1 MKPIIRVSGL
11 GKAYRIGQVG
21 APYAT
26 IRETLSK
33 ALMSPA
39 NRFQRAP
46 GGRTQEPAALDS
58 VFWALK
64 SLDCEIYPGEVVGVI
79 GRNGAGKSTL
89 LKVLSRITEPTTGR
103 VELYGRVGSLL
114 EVGTGFH
121 PELSGR
127 ENIYLNGAILGM
139 TRREIAR
146 NLDQIVS
153 FAEIDRFVDTPVK
166 RYSSGMYMRLAFA
179 VAAHLEPEI
188 LVVDEVLAVGDAQF
202 QKKCMGKM
210 NDVAK
215 TGRTVVFVSH
225 SAAAVQSLC
234 TRGLLLQ
241 DGRLIADG
249 QPERVLAEYIKSASS
264 MEYGHQD
271 LEFHRGRTPGSTAAM
286 HKVWVRNDRAAL
298 ERVIRMGDDV
308 VVNVAFTA
316 REPLHDVTFGLEIK
330 NHLGISIF
338 GNNTLVVPPSRT
350 DCPIQTGLISARIPR
365 IPLMPGI
372 YHIDLYLGSNGHNF
386 DVIQEACRFEVAPV
400 DIFGSGRLPPSTTGN
415 IFWPI
420 SWEIAS
426 MQSSEPKEC

>member
-1 MKPIIRVSGL
+1 MKPIIRMTGL
-11 GKAYRIGQVG
+11 SKAYRIGATA

-26 IRETLSK
+26 IRETLIK
-33 ALMSPA
+33 VLKSPT
-39 NRFQRAP
+39 NRFQRAI
-46 GGRTQEPAALDS
+46 GALSTEPSAPAT

-64 SLDCEIYPGEVVGVI
+64 DIDCEIYPGEVVGVV

-121 PELSGR
+121 AELSGR

-139 TRREIAR
+139 TRREITR
-146 NLDQIVS
+146 NLDQIIS
-153 FAEIDRFVDTPVK
+153 FAEIDRFVDVPVK

-215 TGRTVVFVSH
+215 TGRTVIFVSH

-234 TRGLLLQ
+234 TRGLLLNE
-241 DGRLIADG
+241 GRLVADDH
-249 QPERVLAEYIKSASS
+249 PERVLAEYINSS
-264 MEYGHQD
+264 MNVEPGHQN
-271 LEFHRGRTPGSTAAM
+271 LECHRGRTPGSKAAM
-286 HKVWVRNDRAAL
+286 QKVSVLADRAAN
-298 ERVIRMGDDV
+298 ERIIRMGDDV
-308 VVNVAFTA
+308 VVNVAFKVN
-316 REPLHDVTFGLEIK
+316 EPLQDVTFGLEIK

-338 GNNTLVVPPSRT
+338 GNNTLVIPPSRT
-350 DCPIQTGLISARIPR
+350 DGPIQDGLISGAFLASRSCPEFIRSISIWAR
-365 IPLMPGI
+365 M
-372 YHIDLYLGSNGHNF
+372 
-386 DVIQEACRFEVAPV
+386 VTT
-400 DIFGSGRLPPSTTGN
+400 ST
-415 IFWPI
+415 
-420 SWEIAS
+420 
-426 MQSSEPKEC
+426 